1 MRREPGGRLN
11 NRVHLYEL
19 VVCIH
24 TCTLVV
30 CIICILCIVGRRV
43 VCVLSMP
50 SIHTLVLE

>member
-1 MRREPGGRLN
+1 MATATRWPIKQQSTQ
-11 NRVHLYEL
+11 VYEL

-50 SIHTLVLE
+50 TS